1 MRLFRE
7 LEACAA
13 EYIAFNGR
21 STRSCVRAECVPDDR
36 VYWAN
41 PHQSAPIL
49 AGSNEFIIN
58 ERNFNSNDNDLLA
71 RRRRNCYLEQRCV
84 IKKRCDVIWFRSRF
98 IIPHTQS
105 SHTTAG
111 VKEHCVDINL
121 ALYVRDCDRLWY
133 GPSGFFGLPICVH
146 PEQFFCSIK
155 IYDVY

>member
-1 MRLFRE
+1 MRWFRE

-49 AGSNEFIIN
+49 AGSHEFIIN

-71 RRRRNCYLEQRCV
+71 RRRRNCLFRAEMRHKKTLRCYM
-84 IKKRCDVIWFRSRF
+84 I
-98 IIPHTQS
+98 
-105 SHTTAG
+105 
-111 VKEHCVDINL
+111 
-121 ALYVRDCDRLWY
+121 
-133 GPSGFFGLPICVH
+133 
-146 PEQFFCSIK
+146 SIE
-155 IYDVY
+155 VYYSTYTELTHNCGS